1 VDRRVDL
8 EFCEGDEYI
17 YFFSFVCWVSFSVML
32 SLLNC
37 RLFYGIAIF
46 LFCGFWLKLCWI
58 SRICICMLILMLLAL
73 LFGVLIHCM
82 LVLMLLDMAFGVLIQ
97 LHVGFDVTTYGFW
110 SVNSSAC

>member
-1 VDRRVDL
+1 
-8 EFCEGDEYI
+8 
-17 YFFSFVCWVSFSVML
+17 
-32 SLLNC
+32 
-37 RLFYGIAIF
+37 
-46 LFCGFWLKLCWI
+46 
-58 SRICICMLILMLLAL
+58 MLILMLLAL